1 MYSTRGRAQRL
12 SSRRQSVWGIFA
24 TSQRVLTAAADA
36 CTFPTMLYSKLLFL
50 VVAILSVSAVS
61 AAPKESVPCLAE
73 DYAELNCA
81 LALFARA
88 RATVRACTGPMLIS
102 VVLSNLA
109 AQTPRAVRAAATRS
123 RATGTLRSVIP
134 NPTLRPLRTAHARP
148 PCIPPRFPAE
158 RSARWSAPRSRRRRS
173 SKLRRKW
180 QHIEWCE
187 SWTGR
192 IGRCGD

>member
-1 MYSTRGRAQRL
+1 
-12 SSRRQSVWGIFA
+12 
-24 TSQRVLTAAADA
+24 
-36 CTFPTMLYSKLLFL
+36 MLLSKLLFL

-61 AAPKESVPCLAE
+61 AAPKESDPCLAE

-187 SWTGR
+187 SWTGG